1 MADSLKRD
9 LWKAAKH
16 PRTRPWLAV
25 AAELPA
31 SLAAHAAWGDS
42 PPAAAGLTLAAG
54 VLTAATWWAGQGTRP
69 ARRVHATVSTAAASS
84 YLLVATVTDPLD
96 TVLLS
101 TWGIGGIVAA
111 GSWNIR
117 QALRNDPD
125 AHQAGHGQGSET
137 GVLVKAIGEARAK
150 LRKRPEV
157 EPNKVTAPLQLSGGD
172 ITTDELGNRIKHI
185 AGELGVSPTSIR
197 ILPDP
202 DRADRGDLIVVP
214 QDMLKQPTDWPG
226 PSALGSSITEPI
238 VVGLYE
244 DGAEALL
251 WFPADPGTGRNAT
264 HFLTAGMN
272 GSGKSAGVSVAM
284 TEALTRRDV
293 IVWAVDPSKGAQ
305 TFAPFL
311 PYLDWVEMTLAG
323 GEAMIE
329 ALTRVI
335 TARADALGRA
345 GFKNWT
351 PEAFAQLGMPYMI
364 VWIEEA
370 AKFFREGAE
379 MEGLVMEARSAG
391 ISVIISLQRPSSTS
405 MPTDVREQLGG
416 ALVFGVKGSTTADM
430 ALPDDVRDAGARPE
444 AWENRRPG
452 YAYLVAPG
460 VDEDRYATPLRTFR
474 ADDDG
479 IAGALAI
486 APRPPA
492 DPVTAAA
499 AGEAYANR
507 TRYTPDDLTAAHVP
521 GQALED
527 AGVDPDTIPE
537 SLETN
542 MRDEQED
549 AAREAVIERQVTH
562 SVMEVAGIED
572 DGTPDPDVD
581 PDREI
586 PPVEPDEVWT
596 FGQPAVEQAQRELTA
611 EEAMGELLALL
622 EGFREQDLETVGP
635 KDFRPYWGKSGRLNR
650 SRAWLSPRLAEL
662 AEQSVHLAETDEPGV
677 YRLLYPEPATA

>member
-1 MADSLKRD
+1 MADSLKGD

-42 PPAAAGLTLAAG
+42 PPAAVGLTVAAG
-54 VLTAATWWAGQGTRP
+54 VLTAATWWAGSGTRI
-69 ARRVHATVSTAAASS
+69 ARRMHATASTAAGSG
-84 YLLVATVTDPLD
+84 YLVVATVTDPL
-96 TVLLS
+96 TPGLLS
-101 TWGIGGIVAA
+101 TLIMGGTVAA

-117 QALRNDPD
+117 QALRADPD
-125 AHQAGHGQGSET
+125 AAKQGGEKTASET

-150 LRKRPEV
+150 LRKKPEV
-157 EPNKVTAPLQLSGGD
+157 EPNKVVAPLQLAGGD

-202 DRADRGDLIVVP
+202 DRADRGDLVIVP
-214 QDMLKQPTDWPG
+214 QDMLRQPTDWPG
-226 PSALGSSITEPI
+226 PSSMGGSITEP
-238 VVGLYE
+238 VVIGRYE
-244 DGAEALL
+244 DGADAVL
-251 WFPADPGTGRNAT
+251 WFPADEESGRNAT

-272 GSGKSAGVSVAM
+272 GSGKSAGVSVGI
-284 TEALTRRDV
+284 TEVLTRRDV
-293 IVWAVDPSKGAQ
+293 IVWATDPSKGQQ
-305 TFAPFL
+305 TFGPFL
-311 PYLDWVEMTLAG
+311 PYLDWCEMSLAG
-323 GEAMIE
+323 GEAMI
-329 ALTRVI
+329 AVLSRVI
-335 TARADALGRA
+335 TARADALGRN

-351 PEAFAQLGMPYMI
+351 AEAFIRLGMPYMV

-391 ISVIISLQRPSSTS
+391 ISVIVSLQRPSSTS

-416 ALVFGVKGSTTADM
+416 VICFGVKGATTADM
-430 ALPDDVRDAGARPE
+430 ALPEDVRDAGARPE

-460 VDEDRYATPLRTFR
+460 VDEDRYTTPLRTYR
-474 ADDDG
+474 ADDDAIG
-479 IAGALAI
+479 GALAI

-492 DPVTAAA
+492 DRITTTA

-507 TRYTPDDLTAAHVP
+507 TRYSEPLASPHEAVVVS
-521 GQALED
+521 AEED
-527 AGVDPDTIPE
+527 QDVE
-537 SLETN
+537 
-542 MRDEQED
+542 RDAVMEQLV
-549 AAREAVIERQVTH
+549 AREAMDI
-562 SVMEVAGIED
+562 AGLDD
-572 DGTPDPDVD
+572 DGTPDLEVD

-586 PPVEPDEVWT
+586 PAVPADQLWRFAPPVDDDQEFP
-596 FGQPAVEQAQRELTA
+596 ELSTSEA
-611 EEAMGELLALL
+611 EAELLVLL
-622 EGFREQDLETVGP
+622 DEFRAQDRESLGP
-635 KDFRPYWGKSGRLNR
+635 KDFAPFWGKAGRLNR

-662 AEQSVHLAETDEPGV
+662 AEVGLHLAETDEPGV
-677 YRLLYPEPATA
+677 YRLLYPEPADA